1 MATRTHPETGATA
14 PADFDAA
21 WEHFFGAIRRARAR
35 AAREIGSGELTL
47 SQYSLIVALTE
58 RSPRPVGELAELAG
72 VAAPTATRMLDGLA
86 RAGFVERRT
95 SSADRRVVEID
106 LTEAGRRVVRR
117 KRARMTA
124 KRRALYESLAP
135 AEREQAER
143 LLRRLAGLIEE
154 L

>member
-1 MATRTHPETGATA
+1 
-14 PADFDAA
+14 
-21 WEHFFGAIRRARAR
+21 
-35 AAREIGSGELTL
+35 
-47 SQYSLIVALTE
+47 
-58 RSPRPVGELAELAG
+58 
-72 VAAPTATRMLDGLA
+72 MLDGLA

-106 LTEAGRRVVRR
+106 LTEAGGRVVRR
-117 KRARMTA
+117 KRARMAA
-124 KRRALYESLAP
+124 KRRALYDSLAP